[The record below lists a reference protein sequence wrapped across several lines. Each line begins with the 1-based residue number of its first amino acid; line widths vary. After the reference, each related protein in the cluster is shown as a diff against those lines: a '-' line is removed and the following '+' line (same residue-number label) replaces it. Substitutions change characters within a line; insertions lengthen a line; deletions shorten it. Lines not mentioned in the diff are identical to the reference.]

1 MTIMGCYHDLK
12 ARVTKLELVLPAV
25 EKSLLSEASHLRFIY
40 SPGMYVCM
48 MNNTNLVLFLPPQQ
62 HPNSWQSKQIDTCTV
77 HVCVVCSD
85 STWHGLHVHSSPWWH
100 SRTTACKVFNVS
112 DWVDSRVSICICCW
126 DVVIGAEW
134 HASLP
139 SDENHFMK
147 RDLPRFLHNLYDD
160 CRGPPR
166 LFLLD
171 KYGPLNPFDKS
182 SSFKAFMLFSLK
194 RSDSYTDWTSSCCD
208 DLPPSTLLALL
219 SRQRELGQTHDFW
232 HILNI

>member
-1 MTIMGCYHDLK
+1 MYVLCAWTLLDMGCMH
-12 ARVTKLELVLPAV
+12 TPVLDGILG
-25 EKSLLSEASHLRFIY
+25 LLL
-40 SPGMYVCM
+40 
-48 MNNTNLVLFLPPQQ
+48 
-62 HPNSWQSKQIDTCTV
+62 
-77 HVCVVCSD
+77 
-85 STWHGLHVHSSPWWH
+85 
-100 SRTTACKVFNVS
+100 VS

-194 RSDSYTDWTSSCCD
+194 RSDSYTD
-208 DLPPSTLLALL
+208 
-219 SRQRELGQTHDFW
+219 
-232 HILNI
+232 